1 MKARWLILLLSLG
14 LGLVGCLHPKF
25 RPQSPDDAESKEAQE
40 RTIGDVSKVAN
51 VEPTSVFGIGLV
63 VNLSG
68 TGGGLP
74 PVSSYRTTLE
84 NDLKARGVRDINGML
99 GSPNNTMVIV
109 TAEIPAGSRKGDAID
124 AIITLPDQ
132 SRCTSLKCGYLVQCE
147 LYNYELAKRVNPNAQ
162 GNKSLRG
169 YKLAMAEGRVLV
181 GVEGKGQ
188 VRAETV
194 AAKTGGEREDDEDS
208 PKFGRVWGGST
219 CLESP
224 PLALELNTDQQQA
237 RIAARVAE
245 RINETFPGARIGN
258 DQLASAK
265 NRALIILGVP
275 SQYRHNLPH
284 YLRVVRAIPLDH
296 VPPKDGAYRRKLAEQ
311 LLDPAAAISAA
322 IRLEALGEDSVP
334 VLKSALKEPSF
345 LVRFAAAEAL
355 AYMRKPAC
363 GEELARL
370 AKEQPALRAHCLTAL
385 ASLDESICRRK
396 LEDLMGEKDAALRYG
411 AFHGLR
417 IMDDRDAEVTGTKLN
432 NSYWLHQVA
441 KDSPPMV
448 HYLTSRRPEIVLF
461 GDAQTLVAPFRIAV
475 GEEFTVTA
483 NRGDTV
489 CTISRFSASKSMAH
503 RQCSMNLADVLQNLA
518 ELGGMYTDAVD
529 LLQKADVQG
538 RMSCEVHA
546 DAMPKPVDVQELAQ
560 IGKDPA
566 LRAALGAMPT
576 LFQTEP

>member
-1 MKARWLILLLSLG
+1 
-14 LGLVGCLHPKF
+14 
-25 RPQSPDDAESKEAQE
+25 
-40 RTIGDVSKVAN
+40 
-51 VEPTSVFGIGLV
+51 
-63 VNLSG
+63 
-68 TGGGLP
+68 
-74 PVSSYRTTLE
+74 
-84 NDLKARGVRDINGML
+84 ML

-132 SRCTSLKCGYLVQCE
+132 SRCTSLKGGYLVQCE

-162 GNKSLRG
+162 SPNRALKG
-169 YKLAMAEGRVLV
+169 YKLALAEGRVLV
-181 GVEGKGQ
+181 GVEGKAK
-188 VRAETV
+188 VRAEH
-194 AAKTGGEREDDEDS
+194 AANKTSSDRDDDDDS
-208 PKFGRVWGGST
+208 PKLGRVWGGCT

-224 PLALELNTDQQQA
+224 PLALNLNTDQQQA

-245 RINETFPGARIGN
+245 RINETFPGARLGN
-258 DQLASAK
+258 DTLASAR
-265 NRALIILGVP
+265 NRSLIMLGVP

-296 VPPKDGAYRRKLAEQ
+296 IPPKDGPYRHKLADQ
-311 LLDPAAAISAA
+311 LLDPAHTLAAA

-334 VLKSALKEPSF
+334 VLKAALKEPSF

-396 LEDLMGEKDAALRYG
+396 LEELMGEKDAALRYG

-417 IMDDRDAEVTGTKLN
+417 VMDDRDSEVAGTKLN

-461 GDAQTLVAPFRIAV
+461 GDTQALVAPFRFAI
-475 GEEFTVTA
+475 GEEFTITA
-483 NRGDTV
+483 NRDDTV
-489 CTISRFSASKSMAH
+489 CTISRFSATKSVAH
-503 RQCSMNLADVLQNLA
+503 RQCSMNLADVLQNLS

-529 LLQKADVQG
+529 LLQKADQQG
-538 RMSCEVHA
+538 RLNCEVHA
-546 DAMPKPVDVQELAQ
+546 DAMPKPIDVQELAQ
-560 IGKDPA
+560 IGKNPE
-566 LRAALGAMPT
+566 LRAALGAMPN
-576 LFQTEP
+576 LFQTDP